1 MSEWFT
7 YLPRCADDA
16 LYCGVTTDIERRVAQ
31 HNSGKG
37 AKYTRLFRKRPVEL
51 VMLLRYGTKREAYSA
66 EYYVKSMSRAEKLG
80 LIEMPQS
87 MAKSTIDNKKTKSNG
102 NTNRQPHP

>member
-7 YLPRCADDA
+7 YLLRCADDA
-16 LYCGVTTDIERRVAQ
+16 LYCGVTNNVERRVAQ

-51 VMLLRYGTKREAYSA
+51 AMILRYDTKRDAYSA
-66 EYYVKSMSRAEKLG
+66 EYYVKQMSRAEKLD
-80 LIEMPQS
+80 LIS
-87 MAKSTIDNKKTKSNG
+87 MDEAGAKMKIEEKKIKK
-102 NTNRQPHP
+102 

>member
-7 YLPRCADDA
+7 YLLRCADDA

-51 VMLLRYGTKREAYSA
+51 VMLLRYGTKRDAYSA
-66 EYYVKSMSRAEKLG
+66 EYYVKQMSRAEKLD
-80 LIEMPQS
+80 LIS
-87 MAKSTIDNKKTKSNG
+87 MDEAGAKMKIEEKKIKK
-102 NTNRQPHP
+102 